1 MHRQGFLFIPLL
13 LGLIYSPCSFAEPRS
28 RDIQA
33 ELVAVLNKKPAN
45 PLGGEV
51 WLIRLDGRLV
61 RRITNNNYHEE
72 HPKFSPDGTRIAF
85 VRNMG
90 DVGSDLKLDRRQNEI
105 FIYDLRTKTETRL
118 TRNSV
123 EDGHPEWSYDGRKV
137 LFYSRRNHPENKSTV
152 WIMASDGS
160 HPRQVTRL
168 LSDDLSHTDPVWAP
182 DGTWLA
188 FVNQIENKG
197 YRFSRIEKIRMDG
210 AQRTAVSSGGK
221 KSSKEKGALLGDH
234 DPAFSPDGTVIWTS
248 RRLQGGR
255 TRLYSFGAGPY
266 YGGKAE
272 LGINWPVNPEAV
284 ERTPVFSP
292 DGRRVVITRSTPKA
306 GNRTHNLVLTDPQ
319 SSFRRYLTSRL
330 NWDIWDPSWHPY
342 ANTGADR
349 EAVGTTVNSEAEQ
362 LLVSEDSSTSNG
374 NGSSRA
380 KGMNSHGEMH
390 LRLSNVP
397 ALDPQRDHQAGT
409 IFGWKLKT
417 QPDKVISLALRLK
430 GKLKSD
436 KTESEFL
443 QFQLMDWQEKS
454 WVSVFAHSRVMDG
467 KATILHEFAPANFI
481 HPDRRQVILRVVPA
495 NGSMA
500 SGSDLKADDLLL
512 EIRKQ

>member
-1 MHRQGFLFIPLL
+1 MHRRVALFIPVL

-28 RDIQA
+28 RVFQA
-33 ELVAVLNKKPAN
+33 ELVVVLNKNPAN
-45 PLGGEV
+45 PVGGEI
-51 WLIRLDGRLV
+51 WLMRLDGRLV
-61 RRITNNNYHEE
+61 RRITNNIYHEE

-90 DVGSDLKLDRRQNEI
+90 EVDSDLSLDRKQNEI

-123 EDGHPEWSYDGRKV
+123 EDAHPEWSYDGRKV

-152 WIMASDGS
+152 WIMESDGS

-182 DGTWLA
+182 DGNWLV
-188 FVNQIENKG
+188 FVNQREKDGI
-197 YRFSRIEKIRMDG
+197 RLSRIEKIRVDG
-210 AQRTAVSSGGK
+210 TQRTVVSSGGK
-221 KSSKEKGALLGDH
+221 LFSNNKGASLGDH
-234 DPAFSPDGTVIWTS
+234 NPGYSPDGTVIWTS
-248 RRLQGGR
+248 RRLRGGR
-255 TRLYSFGAGPY
+255 TRLFSFSAGLY

-272 LGINWPVNPEAV
+272 LDMSWPVNPEAV

-306 GNRTHNLVLTDPQ
+306 GNRTYQLVLTDPQ
-319 SSFRRYLTSRL
+319 SSFRRYLTSRVS
-330 NWDIWDPSWHPY
+330 WDIWDPSWHPY

-349 EAVGTTVNSEAEQ
+349 EAVSTTVTSEAEQ
-362 LLVSEDSSTSNG
+362 LLVSENSSTPND
-374 NGSSRA
+374 NGSSLA
-380 KGMNSHGEMH
+380 EGVNSHGEVH

-397 ALDPQRDHQAGT
+397 AEDPQRDQQAGYK
-409 IFGWKLKT
+409 FWWNLKT
-417 QPDKVISLALRLK
+417 QPDRIISLALRFK
-430 GKLKSD
+430 GELKSD
-436 KTESEFL
+436 KMESDSL

-454 WVSVFAHSRVMDG
+454 WVSVFAHSRVLDG
-467 KATILHEFAPANFI
+467 RATVLHEFAPANFI
-481 HPDRRQVILRVVPA
+481 HPDRRQVILRVVSA
-495 NGSMA
+495 NGSIA
-500 SGSDLKADDLLL
+500 SGSNLKADDLLL